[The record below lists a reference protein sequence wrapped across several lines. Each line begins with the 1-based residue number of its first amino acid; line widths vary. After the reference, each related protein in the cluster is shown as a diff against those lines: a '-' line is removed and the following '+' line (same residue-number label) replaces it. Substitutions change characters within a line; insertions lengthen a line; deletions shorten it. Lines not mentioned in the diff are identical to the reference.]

1 MVTYDGKVG
10 MCCHDWGA
18 QHCVGYL
25 DEKAF
30 NEDNEL
36 AKLEKSILENKKGF
50 ELLKKTRMP
59 NKFNTPDKKIS
70 DLEKIWNGEELS
82 RIRTC
87 HSQDKVSGL
96 DVCLKCTFKDTYSWK
111 EI

>member
-1 MVTYDGKVG
+1 
-10 MCCHDWGA
+10 
-18 QHCVGYL
+18 
-25 DEKAF
+25 
-30 NEDNEL
+30 
-36 AKLEKSILENKKGF
+36 
-50 ELLKKTRMP
+50 MP